1 MMKLLGKGTF
11 VGLVLCLAAGS
22 GWADWEPW
30 QTHKMHWPQFPDLTP
45 TGLDVDATGDVPYTP
60 NHLADDFLCTATGP
74 ITDIH
79 IWGSFLN
86 DRPPE
91 GPDGQPDPGGMVF
104 RLSIHADF
112 PDPDGPGPE
121 YSRPLMDPPPWQ
133 MEFAPGDPNY
143 RVRLWADGLDER
155 YWNPTD
161 PALPL
166 EPDTVCWQFNFFIDE
181 AEAFRQKE
189 GEIYWLDVQAWDPQ
203 GLARWGWKTTN
214 PIETEHFND
223 DAVFWDPSLPPDQL
237 LGQWNEL
244 RYPLGHPFEGQSID
258 LAFVITPEPT
268 TWVLI
273 GLGTAALAFRRRR
286 R

>member
-1 MMKLLGKGTF
+1 MKILKRGAL
-11 VGLVLCLAAGS
+11 VLLVLCFAAGD

-30 QTHKMHWPQFPDLTP
+30 QSFKMHWPQLPDLTEF
-45 TGLDVDATGDVPYTP
+45 GLDVDATGDFPYTP

-91 GPDGQPDPGGMVF
+91 GPDGQPDPGGMHF

-112 PDPDGPGPE
+112 PGDPGNPDL
-121 YSRPLMDPPPWQ
+121 YSRPVMPPLW
-133 MEFAPGDPNY
+133 ERHFLPGDPNY
-143 RVRLWADGLDER
+143 RVRLWAEGLQEQ
-155 YWNPTD
+155 YWNPTE
-161 PALPL
+161 PMPPT
-166 EPDTVCWQFNFFIDE
+166 PDTVCWQFNFFIDP
-181 AEAFRQKE
+181 ADAFRQKE
-189 GEIYWLDVQAWDPQ
+189 GNVYWLDVQAWDPQ
-203 GLARWGWKTTN
+203 GLARWGWKTAR
-214 PIETEHFND
+214 PEDRWND
-223 DAVFWDPSLPPDQL
+223 DAVFWDPFLVSPDPE

-244 RYPLGHPFEGQSID
+244 RYPEWHPYHPESID

-268 TWVLI
+268 TWALI
-273 GLGTAALAFRRRR
+273 GMGALALAFRRRR